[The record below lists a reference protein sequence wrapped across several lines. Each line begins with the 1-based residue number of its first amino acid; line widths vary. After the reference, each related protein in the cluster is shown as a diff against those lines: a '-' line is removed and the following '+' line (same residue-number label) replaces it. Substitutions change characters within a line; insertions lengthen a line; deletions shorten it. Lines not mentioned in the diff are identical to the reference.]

1 MQHQLALPR
10 RGPRLSLARREAL
23 AGYLFILPAVLG
35 FMIWYAGPMA
45 YSAWISLTDWPLLK
59 EPRYI
64 GLDNYQRMLND
75 PLFEKS
81 LRVTFTFV
89 VISVPLV
96 QVTAFAIALLL
107 NVEVRG
113 QAIFR
118 TIYYLPTIAP
128 LIASSILWQWIF
140 NSEFGLLNSLLRQL
154 GLPKV
159 LWLQD
164 SDWAIRVLILLSVW
178 NFGSTMVIYLAG
190 LQGVPRSLHEAA
202 MIDGARAW
210 RRLIN
215 ITIPMMSPVILFNT
229 LLGTIFALQTFTQ
242 GLVITNGGPNNSTLF
257 YALNLYRQ
265 AFINFRMGYAAA
277 LAWVLFAIILVVSI
291 IAFRT
296 VGRRVYYESEGN

>member
-1 MQHQLALPR
+1 MQHQIAQPR
-10 RGPRLSLARREAL
+10 HAPRLSLARREAL
-23 AGYLFILPAVLG
+23 AGYLFVLPAVLG
-35 FMIWYAGPMA
+35 FFLWFAGPMV
-45 YSAWISLTDWPLLK
+45 YSGWISLTDWPLLS

-64 GLDNYQRMLND
+64 GLDNYRRMLDD

-81 LRVTFTFV
+81 LRVTFTYV
-89 VISVPLV
+89 VVSVPLV

-113 QAIFR
+113 QAVFR
-118 TIYYLPTIAP
+118 TIYYLPTVAP
-128 LIASSILWQWIF
+128 LIASSVLWTWIF
-140 NSEFGLLNSLLRQL
+140 NSEFGLLNSLLREL
-154 GLPKV
+154 GLPKI

-164 SDWAIRVLILLSVW
+164 PDWTMPVLILLSVW

-190 LQGVPRSLHEAA
+190 LQGVPRTLYEAA
-202 MIDGARAW
+202 MIDGARPW

-229 LLGTIFALQTFTQ
+229 LLGVIFALQTFTQ
-242 GLVITNGGPNNSTLF
+242 GLVITNGGPNNATLF

-265 AFINFRMGYAAA
+265 AFVNFRMGYAAA
-277 LAWVLFAIILVVSI
+277 LAWVLFAIILVVSL

-296 VGRRVYYESEGN
+296 VGRRVYYESEGS